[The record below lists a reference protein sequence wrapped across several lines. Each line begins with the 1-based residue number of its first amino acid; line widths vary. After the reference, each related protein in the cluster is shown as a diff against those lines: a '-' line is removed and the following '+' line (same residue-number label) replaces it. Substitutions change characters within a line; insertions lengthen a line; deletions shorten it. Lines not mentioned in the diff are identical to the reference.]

1 MSLVVDASV
10 VVAALVDS
18 GPTGGWAVELLR
30 SDILAAPHH
39 MPGEVANVLR
49 RMELAG
55 AVTPDV
61 AAMAHRDLVDLPVDL
76 YPYEPFAG
84 RVWELRG
91 SLTAYDA
98 WYVALAEAIG
108 GPLATLDLRLAT
120 APGPTCRM
128 LTS

>member
-1 MSLVVDASV
+1 MVDASV

-18 GPTGGWAVELLR
+18 GPTGAWAVELLR

-39 MPGEVANVLR
+39 MPGEVANVLLR
-49 RMELAG
+49 VELAG
-55 AVTPDV
+55 AVSPDV

-98 WYVALAEAIG
+98 WYVALAEAVG

-120 APGPTCRM
+120 APGPRCRM
-128 LTS
+128 LTP

>member
-1 MSLVVDASV
+1 MVDASV

-49 RMELAG
+49 RVELAG
-55 AVTPDV
+55 AVSPDV

-128 LTS
+128 LTP